1 MNPSANGWI
10 KKLIKELSAH
20 TLQDNPTDYEFY
32 KAFRNSGFI
41 YGYNIKVVNDYIINP
56 DLTEEEL
63 CKVNL
68 CIAFI
73 NTHKTSTSN
82 MDLFESIIAFYTAI
96 NENKTSFLDDLLGR
110 DSAEALVEKI
120 MHKRIQINKNIITK
134 NFNHYI
140 TNVLLYI
147 DIIAYDHFLEHKSIT
162 KSYLETLESTII
174 TIVIE
179 ALSLKS
185 EKNDY
190 DKSLIE
196 LFQSSLRYEQ
206 VGQLTYPEAIAYAK
220 ELNHHLYYLD
230 IACMA
235 AWSDAWI
242 EPAEAAFLE
251 NLSLALDINTTERNE
266 SLNAIN
272 LFFNA
277 NRDNIPL
284 LSAKNVVKSF
294 YNRSSQIVSKLIT
307 RNSHRLLRE
316 LRDSK
321 ELMILLSKSTVR
333 DLTPHE
339 RKKVN
344 EQLLDI
350 FKSIPSL
357 AIFLLPGGAILL
369 PIVIKF
375 IPKLLPSAFDD
386 NRIVD
391 EDED

>member
-10 KKLIKELSAH
+10 KKLIKELSNQ
-20 TLQDNPTDYEFY
+20 TLLDNPTDYDFY

-41 YGYNIKVVNDYIINP
+41 YGYNIKIVNDYIINE

-73 NTHKTSTSN
+73 NAHKTSGTELG
-82 MDLFESIIAFYTAI
+82 LFDSIINFYTAI
-96 NENKTSFLDDLLGR
+96 NENKTSFLGDLLGR
-110 DSAEALVEKI
+110 DSAEVLVEKI
-120 MHKRIQINKNIITK
+120 MHKRIQIHENVISK

-147 DIIAYDHFLEHKSIT
+147 DIIAYDHFLETKSIT
-162 KSYLETLESTII
+162 KSYLEILESTII

-185 EKNDY
+185 EKSDY

-206 VGQLTYPEAIAYAK
+206 VGQLTYIEAIENAK
-220 ELNHHLYYLD
+220 KIQHNLYYLD

-242 EPAEAAFLE
+242 EPAEAEFLE
-251 NLSLALDINTTERNE
+251 NLSTALQINKEDRNE

-277 NRDNIPL
+277 NRDKIPL

-294 YNRSSQIVSKLIT
+294 YNRSSQIVTKLIT

-321 ELMILLSKSTVR
+321 ELMVLLTKSTVR
-333 DLTPHE
+333 DLTSQE

-386 NRIVD
+386 NRI